1 MIVRFSDFK
10 TNEYRTLLGGDAF
23 EPKEENPMLG
33 WRGASRYYD
42 PKFKPAFMME
52 AAAVKK
58 VREEMGLT
66 NVIPM
71 VPFCRTVEEGMK
83 TQDAMAEA
91 GLYTTYG
98 LHGKNREGQ
107 SA

>member
-1 MIVRFSDFK
+1 MI
-10 TNEYRTLLGGDAF
+10 
-23 EPKEENPMLG
+23 G

-83 TQDAMAEA
+83 TQEAMAEA

-98 LHGKNREGQ
+98 LHGKSCKRQ
-107 SA
+107 SRDADLCDVRDPVECSARGRVPRYL